1 MTVKWH
7 IIGKQFGNCNCDYG
21 CPCQFNAPPTY
32 KYCHGMGA
40 FKIEKGF
47 FADID
52 MSGVNAVF
60 MGKWP
65 GPIHE
70 GNGEMQIIL
79 DSKSSQEQQDA
90 IKSIMYGEH
99 TEPMATAFYM
109 YHSMMSKI
117 HEPLIKDI
125 KITVDIVARKCSLIA
140 EDIIITN
147 VEPIKNPVSKEEL
160 KAKIVLPDGIEF
172 KESEMASGTTKAFG
186 AFESIFNNSFSSIS
200 ELNVTN
206 KGIPS

>member
-1 MTVKWH
+1 MTIAWH
-7 IIGKQFGNCNCDYG
+7 IKGKQFGNCNCDYG

-40 FKIEKGF
+40 FKIEEGF
-47 FADID
+47 FGSID
-52 MSGVNAVF
+52 MSGVNSVF

-65 GPIHE
+65 GAIHE

-79 DSKSSQEQQDA
+79 DSKSSHEQREA
-90 IKSIMYGEH
+90 IKSIMYGEN
-99 TEPMATAFYM
+99 TEPMATSFYM

-117 HEPLIKDI
+117 HDPLIEDI
-125 KITVDIVARKCSLIA
+125 KISVDMDSRKCLLEA
-140 EDIIITN
+140 GDIIRTSI
-147 VEPIKNPVSKEEL
+147 EPIVNPISKEEL

-172 KESEMASGTTKAFG
+172 KESEMASGTTNGLG
-186 AFESIFNNSFSSIS
+186 AFKSIFKNSYSGIA

-206 KGIPS
+206 KGIPT